1 MKVLHINMTYNYG
14 STGRFIRFI
23 KEALEKQGDECR
35 VVCGLSRGGND
46 GIFVTQS
53 PFMNKV
59 EIVIGRLLGNH
70 GLNCHIQTKKAIKYI
85 KEYNPDVIHL
95 HNLHG
100 DYINFEMLFDF
111 IKKTNIPIVW
121 KLPDCWPFTG
131 HCAYYD
137 YVQCFKWK
145 DGCGSCPQMDQYPK
159 TWVRDYSSTM
169 LKRKKKA
176 FSGVKKMILT
186 PPSNWLKGEVMQSYL
201 SQYEVEV
208 VNNGTDINSFHPMDT
223 ERVRAIRH
231 SGKIIVLG
239 VIFGFDI
246 RKGLDAFNYL
256 AEKLPENFE
265 IIIVGFTDDFSYMN
279 KRIKLIGRTESVT
292 ELAEYYSA
300 ADVFVTPTLEEN
312 FPSVNIESLACG
324 TPIVAYK
331 TGGATEAFSEKTGI
345 AVNRGDKEE
354 LLRQVM
360 FVGEKKPFCSLDC
373 VDRAKLFTKE
383 IMIEKYLNIYRRVTK
398 ND

>member
-23 KEALEKQGDECR
+23 KEALEKRDDECR
-35 VVCGLSRGGND
+35 VVCGLSRGGTD

-70 GLNCHIQTKKAIKYI
+70 GLNCHIQTKKAINYI
-85 KEYNPDVIHL
+85 KEYKPDVIHL

-111 IKKTNIPIVW
+111 IKKESIPVVW
-121 KLPDCWPFTG
+121 KLPDCWSFTG

-137 YVQCFKWK
+137 YAECFRWK
-145 DGCGSCPQMDQYPK
+145 EGCGNCPQKNQYPK
-159 TWVRDYSSTM
+159 TWLRDYSSTM

-176 FSGVKKMILT
+176 FSGVKTMVLT

-201 SQYEVEV
+201 SQYEIEV

-223 ERVRAIRH
+223 ERVRAIRQ

-256 AEKLPENFE
+256 AEKLPENYE
-265 IIIVGFTDDFSYMN
+265 IIIVGFTDDSGYMN

-324 TPIVAYK
+324 TPIVAYR

-360 FVGEKKPFCSLDC
+360 YVGEKKPFSSQDC
-373 VDRAKLFTKE
+373 VDRSKLFTKE
-383 IMIEKYLNIYRRVTK
+383 IMIENYLNIYRRVTK
-398 ND
+398 K